1 MARVTVEDC
10 VLKVPNRFEL
20 VMLAAQ
26 RARDVSSGAP
36 LTVNRDADKNPVVAL
51 REIAEETVN
60 LDQLHDSLIQG
71 LQKHVEVDE
80 PEEGEGEFEIPGI
93 GNAAESAGADAA
105 QPEEPA
111 DASDDSDS
119 GAAEAEAAEA
129 EAAEADADDGD
140 ADEGESQKVAFE
152 DVAEAEL
159 DESGA

>member
-10 VLKVPNRFEL
+10 VLKIPNRFEL

-93 GNAAESAGADAA
+93 STSPDAPESLTSSSRFSAGVALSRA
-105 QPEEPA
+105 PSV
-111 DASDDSDS
+111 ASTTARCSSVVSVFTSGCS
-119 GAAEAEAAEA
+119 GA
-129 EAAEADADDGD
+129 
-140 ADEGESQKVAFE
+140 KTI
-152 DVAEAEL
+152 
-159 DESGA
+159 